1 MRSVETLHLG
11 RTGINNFSSIDI
23 PVLEEFCVGKRVL
36 DIGCANG
43 DVVKYLRQ
51 KNTEAYGV
59 DGDINAIEIFSDPS
73 IRDFLMCHDY
83 TKGESNITKTIDVVI
98 STDFCEH
105 VEEKYIDNYM
115 KDFLLGDIIILH
127 TPPKGTPGHHHVNT
141 QNSEYWILLFAQHG
155 AKFDKRLT
163 EQVRTVSEYY
173 NPVDMAYFEKHPHIL
188 PKHNYLVFKNK

>member
-43 DVVKYLRQ
+43 DVVKYLRG

-59 DGDINAIEIFSDPS
+59 DGDTYAINTFSDPS
-73 IRDFLMCHDY
+73 IRDYLLCHDY
-83 TKGESNITKTIDVVI
+83 TKGESNISKSIAVVI

-105 VEEKYIDNYM
+105 VHEDYASNYM
-115 KDFLLGDIIILH
+115 RDFLLGKIMILH
-127 TPPKGTPGHHHVNT
+127 TPPKGTQGHHHVNT
-141 QNSEYWILLFAQHG
+141 QDSEYWILLFAQYG
-155 AKFDKRLT
+155 ARFDNKLT
-163 EQVRTVSEYY
+163 EEVRRISDYH
-173 NPVDMAYFEKHPHIL
+173 NPVHMSYFDRHPEIL
-188 PKHNYLVFKNK
+188 PKNNYLVFRKK

>member
-105 VEEKYIDNYM
+105 VEEKYINNYM

-141 QNSEYWILLFAQHG
+141 QNSEYWILLFAQYG
-155 AKFDKRLT
+155 AKFDKKLT
-163 EQVRTVSEYY
+163 EQVRAVSEYY

>member
-11 RTGINNFSSIDI
+11 RQGMNNFSSIDI
-23 PVLEEFCVGKRVL
+23 PVLEKFCVGKRVL

-83 TKGESNITKTIDVVI
+83 TKGKSNITKTIDMVI
-98 STDFCEH
+98 SMDFCEH

-115 KDFLLGDIIILH
+115 KDFLLGNTIILH
-127 TPPKGTPGHHHVNT
+127 TPPKGSAGHHHVNT
-141 QNSEYWILLFAQHG
+141 QDREYWILLFAQYG
-155 AKFDKRLT
+155 ARFDKRLT
-163 EQVRTVSEYY
+163 EQVRMVSEYH
-173 NPVDMAYFEKHPHIL
+173 NPVDMAYFEKKPRKL